1 MNTNSRT
8 SLTLAVAQL
17 NLTVGDVVGNADAI
31 IAAIGRA
38 RAAGADLLLT
48 PELALS
54 GYPPE
59 DLLLRPD
66 FYRAC
71 ERETQRI
78 AAAAGEL
85 CVVLGRPVAIGA
97 ARFNAASSSLK
108 RRST

>member
-1 MNTNSRT
+1 MAHNESRAPERERRKGV
-8 SLTLAVAQL
+8 SDSDRPPGARVPPA
-17 NLTVGDVVGNADAI
+17 GEAI
-31 IAAIGRA
+31 EQA

-71 ERETQRI
+71 AREVGRI
-78 AAAAGEL
+78 AGEKY
-85 CVVLGRPVAIGA
+85 
-97 ARFNAASSSLK
+97 ARLK
-108 RRST
+108 RF